1 MLITKA
7 SRDTYQFDSDFFQPN
22 GRVTFEDF
30 SSARKF
36 AAQMSAIRMQ
46 SPQGAQPVPASDI
59 YAMQLIDEAMRVL
72 AKRYAPDS
80 LMATAV
86 SYVDSNVGVDS
97 VNATQQKFVSEFP
110 PDDVYRGEVK
120 VDEYLEQL
128 LASTDNNGRVRTIEE
143 LLFIYLHNVN
153 PAVNPLVEL
162 VDDASLESTAYQ
174 NLITALNSFFTQAA
188 KETAGGGGSTE
199 SLFEIL
205 SAPAKASPNS
215 LDGQLQF
222 IFDKWGLLLG
232 ESFTARVIRGMDF
245 LREEVMHQH
254 LAHGDFTPEIPLQTF
269 GGGEYAEYEQYSPDK
284 DWMPRLVL
292 IAKNSYVW
300 LEQLSRKYGHWIR
313 TLDQIPDEELDLL
326 RDQGFTGLWLIGL
339 WERSRASQR
348 IKQRMG
354 ATDAVASAYSLH
366 SYDIAEDLGG
376 WPALENLRQ
385 RAWQRGVRL
394 SADMVPNHMGI
405 DSNWVIEHP
414 DWFLSVPYPPF
425 PSYSFKSEN
434 LSDDIRVGIYLE
446 DHYYDKTDAAVVFQ
460 RRDHFSGDVRYI
472 YHGNDGTSFPWNDTA
487 QLDYLKAEVREAVI
501 QTILH
506 VARNFPI
513 IRFDAAMTLAK
524 KHIQRLWFPEPGAGG
539 AIPSRS
545 EHGMTRAEFD
555 AAIPEEFWREVVDRV
570 AAEVPD
576 TLLLAEAFWLLEG
589 YFVRTLGMHRV
600 YNSAFM
606 HMFRDEDNAK
616 YRLAIKNT
624 LEFDPQ
630 ILKRYVNFMNNP
642 DEKTAIEQFGNSDKY
657 FGVATVLSTLP
668 GLPMFGHGQIEGF
681 REKYGMEFRMPKL
694 TETPD
699 EGLIAGHDWKIF
711 PVLHRRY
718 LFADVE
724 QFFLYDLFTSN
735 GGVDENVFAYS
746 NIYGDERGLVL
757 FHNRFADTRG
767 WIKTSAAYLDKNTG
781 DLKQKSLAEGL
792 GLPFEGYVI
801 FKDYVTHLEYIRSCE
816 ELWGQGMY
824 VELHAYQHHVFM
836 DWRFVEDSNWEL
848 VISNLNGAGVQS
860 MQAKW
865 EEMFG
870 EKKEEVVVAVKVK
883 KPRKKAVAKISSP
896 KRKPAIKKSTAKKTA
911 SKKVVK
917 KTNKPVAKK
926 KSTASKAAVKK
937 SPAKA
942 TKSKPKA
949 SGKKVVK

>member
-1 MLITKA
+1 MLITKT
-7 SRDTYQFDSDFFQPN
+7 SRDTYQFDLDFFGPN
-22 GRVTFEDF
+22 GRLTFDDF
-30 SSARKF
+30 SAARRF
-36 AAQMSAIRMQ
+36 AAHMSAIR
-46 SPQGAQPVPASDI
+46 AQPVSASDI
-59 YAMQLIDEAMRVL
+59 YAMQLIDESMRVL
-72 AKRYAPDS
+72 IQRYAPDA
-80 LMATAV
+80 LMSKAL
-86 SYVDSNVGVDS
+86 SYVDRNVGTDS
-97 VNATQQKFVSEFP
+97 FNTTQEKFVSEFP
-110 PDDVYRGEVK
+110 PDEVYRGKVK
-120 VDEYLEQL
+120 VEDYLERL
-128 LASTDNNGRVRTIEE
+128 LESTGGNGRVQTVEE
-143 LLFIYLHNVN
+143 LIFIYLHNTN
-153 PAVNPLVEL
+153 PAVTSLLEL
-162 VDDASLESTAYQ
+162 VDDQPLEATAYK
-174 NLITALNSFFTQAA
+174 NLINSLDTFFTRAA
-188 KETAGGGGSTE
+188 EENEAGGGSTE
-199 SLFEIL
+199 SLLEIL
-205 SAPAKASPNS
+205 SAPAKASPDS
-215 LDGQLQF
+215 LDGQLRF

-232 ESFTARVIRGMDF
+232 ETFVARVVRGMDF
-245 LREEVMHQH
+245 LREDVMHER
-254 LAHGDFTPEIPLQTF
+254 LAHGDFTPDIPLQTF
-269 GGGEYAEYEQYSPDK
+269 VGGEYAEYEQYSPDT

-300 LEQLSRKYGHWIR
+300 LEQLSRKHGTWIK
-313 TLDQIPDEELDLL
+313 TLDQIPDEELDIL

-354 ATDAVASAYSLH
+354 AIDAVASAYSLY

-376 WPALENLRQ
+376 WPALENLRS
-385 RAWQRGVRL
+385 RAWQRGIRL

-405 DSNWVIEHP
+405 DSQWVIEHP
-414 DWFLSVPYPPF
+414 DWFLSVPYPPY

-460 RRDHFSGDVRYI
+460 RRDHLTGDVRYV

-487 QLDYLKAEVREAVI
+487 QLDYSQAEVREAVI

-506 VARNFPI
+506 VARNFPV

-555 AAIPEEFWREVVDRV
+555 TAIPEEFWREVVDRV

-606 HMFRDEDNAK
+606 HMLRDEDNDK

-642 DEKTAIEQFGNSDKY
+642 DEKTAIEQYGNGDKY

-694 TETPD
+694 NETPD

-711 PVLHRRY
+711 PILHRRS

-724 QFFLYDLFTSN
+724 QFFLYDLFTTN
-735 GGVDENVFAYS
+735 GSVDENVFAYS
-746 NIYGDERGLVL
+746 NIHGDERGLVL
-757 FHNRFADTRG
+757 YHNKFGDTRG
-767 WIKTSAAYLDKNTG
+767 QIKTSAAYLDKSTG

-801 FKDYVTHLEYIRSCE
+801 FKDYVTHLEYIRSAE
-816 ELWGQGMY
+816 ELWQKGMY

-836 DWRFVEDSNWEL
+836 DWRFVDDERWQSIHDA
-848 VISNLNGAGVQS
+848 LNGAGVES

-865 EEMFG
+865 DVMFE
-870 EKKEEVVVAVKVK
+870 EKKEEVKVK
-883 KPRKKAVAKISSP
+883 KPRKKAVARNVAKTNKQLSVTKKP
-896 KRKPAIKKSTAKKTA
+896 KKESLKIKKSPVKAKNPKPKD
-911 SKKVVK
+911 SGVNVVK
-917 KTNKPVAKK
+917 KPMKKPE
-926 KSTASKAAVKK
+926 
-937 SPAKA
+937 
-942 TKSKPKA
+942 
-949 SGKKVVK
+949 GK